1 MLLIITGVF
10 GRIYG
15 APICFRFY
23 LNFSTR
29 NFTVRWVLNT
39 HFQKLNNCV
48 CTFIKQHE
56 AAGRLQAGFYFIELQ
71 SSADTHNMNEG
82 HMDTIQTLSCSTK
95 GITVVS
101 PMGGNQDT
109 FSAFFLSLL
118 PQSDQ
123 IGIM

>member
-1 MLLIITGVF
+1 M
-10 GRIYG
+10 R
-15 APICFRFY
+15 
-23 LNFSTR
+23 
-29 NFTVRWVLNT
+29 
-39 HFQKLNNCV
+39 Q
-48 CTFIKQHE
+48 
-56 AAGRLQAGFYFIELQ
+56 QAGSKPAFIL
-71 SSADTHNMNEG
+71 SSCKASADTHNMNEG

-123 IGIM
+123 IAIM

>member
-1 MLLIITGVF
+1 MRLPVAHWLHISLTKK
-10 GRIYG
+10 
-15 APICFRFY
+15 
-23 LNFSTR
+23 LR
-29 NFTVRWVLNT
+29 NC
-39 HFQKLNNCV
+39 HYS
-48 CTFIKQHE
+48 FIKQHE

-109 FSAFFLSLL
+109 RDEFELEFSSLSRAE
-118 PQSDQ
+118 
-123 IGIM
+123 I

>member
-1 MLLIITGVF
+1 MVPYEVASLASHIF
-10 GRIYG
+10 
-15 APICFRFY
+15 
-23 LNFSTR
+23 NK
-29 NFTVRWVLNT
+29 
-39 HFQKLNNCV
+39 KLSNCHYS
-48 CTFIKQHE
+48 FIKQHE

-101 PMGGNQDT
+101 PMGGNRDT
-109 FSAFFLSLL
+109 FSTFFLSLL

-123 IGIM
+123 IGVMQLNLTRHLKY